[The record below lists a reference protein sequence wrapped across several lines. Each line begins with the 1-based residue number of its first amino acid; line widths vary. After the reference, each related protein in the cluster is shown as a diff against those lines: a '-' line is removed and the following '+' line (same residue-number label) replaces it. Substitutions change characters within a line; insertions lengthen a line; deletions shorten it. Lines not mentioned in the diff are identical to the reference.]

1 MTRHHEHDRL
11 TTEAINL
18 LLESGLAEGLPRVA
32 EMLLNAAMRF
42 ERSAHLG
49 AGPYERS
56 AERSGYA
63 NGLKDRQLATSLG
76 ALSLRVPQ
84 VRGCAEPYRP
94 SLFEQG
100 SRVDRSLKAAI
111 AEMYLQGVST
121 RRVSAVME
129 KLCGLEVTSTQV
141 SRLTAELDE
150 TFEQW
155 RTRPLPEIAHLFVDA
170 TYISL
175 P

>member
-1 MTRHHEHDRL
+1 MTRHHNHDTL
-11 TTEAINL
+11 TDEAINL
-18 LLESGLAEGLPRVA
+18 LLKNGLAEGLPRVA

-56 AERSGYA
+56 EGRSGYA

-76 ALSLRVPQ
+76 ALSLLRVPQ
-84 VRGCAEPYRP
+84 ARGCAEPYRP

-129 KLCGLEVTSTQV
+129 KLCGLE
-141 SRLTAELDE
+141 
-150 TFEQW
+150 
-155 RTRPLPEIAHLFVDA
+155 PPI
-170 TYISL
+170 
-175 P
+175 